1 MQSNKHIPKFN
12 NQFGTVKF
20 LTECWWL
27 FCKRIYNFWGTMCI
41 KLQLKVTCIL
51 VWWIMS
57 PTVKIL
63 FFLFCSIGMC
73 RMQWF
78 LAILRSFFHSSLLC
92 TFSCHPS
99 PQTTLHMLYK
109 ISLSC
114 LYGKAVT
121 KPNFYALFSHLLIQI
136 KSSFPPLYST
146 KIPLYSTSIKQRNR
160 KWMSEH
166 VKMMNDVGGNS
177 NITIPMSCA
186 MFGSTCT
193 EINTGLP
200 YFNINKSL

>member
-92 TFSCHPS
+92 TFSCHSSPPTILPS
-99 PQTTLHMLYK
+99 
-109 ISLSC
+109 SLTSPC
-114 LYGKAVT
+114 
-121 KPNFYALFSHLLIQI
+121 HLL
-136 KSSFPPLYST
+136 
-146 KIPLYSTSIKQRNR
+146 
-160 KWMSEH
+160 
-166 VKMMNDVGGNS
+166 
-177 NITIPMSCA
+177 
-186 MFGSTCT
+186 
-193 EINTGLP
+193 GLP
-200 YFNINKSL
+200 LNLVVPKFIYNTLLGIIFSSILCTCPNKRNLFNLTDSILVGFFNTCINFLIVFSNVLNKNTNNTHTHS